1 MANVT
6 ILTYGKCYL
15 GKSNY
20 GKRKYGKRNYGKC
33 MMAIENET
41 KPCMSKTV

>member
-6 ILTYGKCYL
+6 ILASVTYGKFYI
-15 GKSNY
+15 
-20 GKRKYGKRNYGKC
+20 GKRNYGKRNYGKC